1 MEQKKKIVIMG
12 AGGKMGFRCSGK
24 ILADGRYDPYFC
36 EISPAGIERVKSLGV
51 EEISRMEDVVPQA
64 DYVLLAIPDILI
76 GKLSAQIIPLMKPGA
91 LVVGLDPAAAYANV
105 MPIRE
110 DLGYFV
116 VHPHHP
122 YLFNTEVDENGM
134 PDLFGGVA
142 HQDVSCALYHGDEK
156 FYEEGVQIA
165 RIIFSPVGTAFR
177 MTIEQMGFCE
187 PGMVESIGG
196 PMVYAIKQAYDAFV
210 ALGAPKD
217 ALWSFMMGHLRVQF
231 AITFGL
237 IEARYSDGAIV
248 ALNDA
253 MSKIFK
259 DGWIDTM
266 VSKEFVTESINK
278 IVDAVRK

>member
-1 MEQKKKIVIMG
+1 MKKKIVIMG
-12 AGGKMGFRCSGK
+12 AGGKMGYRCSGK
-24 ILADGRYDPYFC
+24 ILADGRFDPYFC
-36 EISPAGIERVKSLGV
+36 EVSEVGIERVKSLGV
-51 EEISRMEDVVPQA
+51 TSISRMEDAVPDA
-64 DYVLLAIPDILI
+64 DYVLLAIPDVLI
-76 GKLSAQIIPLMKPGA
+76 GKLSAQIVPLMKPGA
-91 LVVGLDPAAAYANV
+91 LVIGLDPAAAYAEV
-105 MPIRE
+105 MPIR
-110 DLGYFV
+110 DDIGYFV

-122 YLFNTEVDENGM
+122 YLFNTEVDASGK

-156 FYEEGVQIA
+156 FYEEGVEIA

-177 MTIEQMGFCE
+177 VTIKQMGFCE

-237 IEARYSDGAIV
+237 IDAKYSDGAIV

-253 MSKIFK
+253 MGKIFK
-259 DGWIDTM
+259 DDWIKTM
-266 VSKEFVTESINK
+266 VNEQFVTESINN
-278 IVDAVRK
+278 IVNAVRK